1 MKLTIRSRHVSLTP
15 KDDADLRYRVL
26 HAFERVQLLAEAI
39 DITIADTNGPK
50 GGADKQ
56 CRLRVRGRS
65 IPRIVVESVGVDVF
79 STVAVAADRAQQVL
93 LRKVARRRRFLPALA
108 F

>member
-1 MKLTIRSRHVSLTP
+1 MNVTIRSRHVSLTP
-15 KDDADLRYRVL
+15 EDEAELRHRVRR
-26 HAFERVQLLAEAI
+26 AFERVHLLIEAI

-65 IPRIVVESVGVDVF
+65 IPRIVIESVGVDVL
-79 STVAVAADRAQQVL
+79 STVAVAADRAQHVV
-93 LRKVARRRRFLPALA
+93 LRKAARRRRFVPAFA